1 MASKANKTE
10 GSKRMCASCVKETL
24 FNESKWV
31 FICQKYG
38 IRLYV
43 SQLSIIQYPPQVLA
57 HPLPIVVF

>member
-38 IRLYV
+38 IRLDV
-43 SQLSIIQYPPQVLA
+43 SQLSII
-57 HPLPIVVF
+57 